1 MLIRVSGHHDGVKQ
15 YLEDGRKVGREFSR
29 DEMDERVVLDGD
41 LDLTETIYR
50 MIDSAPNVDRY
61 LTITLSF
68 KEDHIDR
75 ETLDAVVRDFKAFVC
90 AAYRPDELNFYA
102 EAHLPRVK
110 SYVDEKTGA
119 LVERK
124 PHIHVVIPKLNLISG
139 QSARPFGFD
148 KLNLDYIDAIQE
160 HLNAKYGLASP
171 KDNRRTEFSDA
182 SEMLSRYRGDLFRV
196 DSRQLKERILDAML
210 DRRVEHVD
218 DFMALLAEHG
228 AVRVRNAGRRD
239 AYPNV
244 KPSGADKGVNLKD
257 YVFSREFIEL
267 PTDEKLLQLAAD
279 AADHYIER
287 QPARA
292 TSEDIQARLDEWMV
306 ERAREVKYLNS
317 GNTLQWQRYQ
327 QSSSD
332 DRRLMLDTLERGF
345 YAQHLKEF
353 HDDTSGFGRLEPD
366 DIDRTFDTPFN
377 SDDGWSGS
385 AGGPTLDGPGGP
397 GFNPGPAGVS
407 PVPAPH
413 ADEFGARPGESEF
426 VAEPLDLVRAVPGGA
441 LVGVAEGRPVLLPD
455 PAHEHVDDAG
465 AVSPYRLRRV
475 RDRDRE
481 IAPERSSTGRV
492 ADSAIS
498 QAARDTREARRQR
511 SGHGEFQEIRQ
522 QLSGERLLAELSH
535 THGVLPQKYV
545 VSVGRDGSHRIR
557 GGRRNLNVS
566 DFLTKE
572 LNLSWNDAASL
583 LRESYARQRAGE
595 PVPRA
600 RELPRAVLWREFAA
614 ERDAHARARRAAW
627 EAQKDHEH
635 ARRAAIAA
643 GLAERRTQIRQD
655 PQMRQ
660 PNRRQALATARLS
673 RAAADTALTAQIRRE
688 RDDLKAR
695 YGAATGPTFIAWLQ
709 QRAQCG
715 DERALVELRRTGKP
729 SYQERTSASAPV
741 NAIRPGTPA
750 PHEVN
755 AILFHVPD
763 LSLSVDEGGSVS
775 YRRDGRALV
784 VDRGDAVDVL
794 QIDRTAIET
803 GLRLAQMKF
812 GRTLELDGN
821 DAFRQAAIEVAAAA
835 GLSVQFSEPQLNRA
849 LADARSARVDKQLT
863 DVRDS
868 IGGRDDVS
876 RPMSPA
882 APQPAEVPTDTTVGH
897 KPRGP
902 RL

>member
-15 YLEDGRKVGREFSR
+15 YLEDGRKVGREFTR
-29 DEMDERVVLDGD
+29 DEMDERIVLDGD
-41 LDLTETIYR
+41 LDLTESIYR
-50 MIDSAPNVDRY
+50 MIDAAPNVDRY

-75 ETLDAVVRDFKAFVC
+75 ETLDAVVRDFKEFVF

-110 SYVDEKTGA
+110 SYVDEKTGT

-124 PHIHVVIPKLNLISG
+124 PHVHVVIPKLNLISG
-139 QSARPFGFD
+139 QSARPFGFE

-182 SEMLSRYRGDLFRV
+182 SEMLSRYRGDLFRA

-210 DRRVEHVD
+210 DRHVEHVD

-228 AVRVRNAGRRD
+228 AVRVRNAGRED

-244 KPSGADKGVNLKD
+244 NPAGAEKGVNLKD

-279 AADHYIER
+279 AAEHYIER

-292 TSEDIQARLDEWMV
+292 TPEDIQARLDEWLG

-327 QSSSD
+327 QSSSG
-332 DRRLMLDTLERGF
+332 DRRLMLDALERGF

-353 HDDTSGFGRLEPD
+353 HDDTSGFGRLAPD

-377 SDDGWSGS
+377 DDDGWSDPS
-385 AGGPTLDGPGGP
+385 AGPNLDGPGGP
-397 GFNPGPAGVS
+397 GFDPGPPGVS
-407 PVPAPH
+407 PAPAID
-413 ADEFGARPGESEF
+413 ADEFGAWPGEPEL
-426 VAEPLDLVRAVPGGA
+426 VAEPVDPVRALSGSDLVS
-441 LVGVAEGRPVLLPD
+441 VAEGRPVLLPD

-475 RDRDRE
+475 HDRDRE
-481 IAPERSSTGRV
+481 IAPERGSTGRV

-498 QAARDTREARRQR
+498 QAARDAREARRQR
-511 SGHGEFQEIRQ
+511 AGNGEFAKIRQ

-535 THGVLPQKYV
+535 SHGVLPQKYV
-545 VSVGRDGSHRIR
+545 VTVARDGAERIR
-557 GGRRNLNVS
+557 AGRRNLNVS

-572 LNLSWNDAASL
+572 LNLSWNEAASL

-600 RELPRAVLWREFAA
+600 RELPRAVLWREFAT

-643 GLAERRTQIRQD
+643 DLAERRTQIRQA

-660 PNRRQALATARLS
+660 PERRQALAAARLN
-673 RAAADTALTAQIRRE
+673 RAAADTALSAQIRRE
-688 RDDLKAR
+688 RDALKAR
-695 YGAATGPTFIAWLQ
+695 YGAATGPTFTAWLQ
-709 QRAQCG
+709 QRAQRG
-715 DERALVELRRTGKP
+715 DERALAELRRTRKP
-729 SYQERTSASAPV
+729 SDSDRTSTHTPV
-741 NAIRPGTPA
+741 NTIRPGTPG
-750 PHEVN
+750 PYDDN
-755 AILFHVPD
+755 AILFHGPE

-775 YRRDGRALV
+775 YRRDGQTLV

-794 QIDRTAIET
+794 QIDRAAIET

-821 DAFRQAAIEVAAAA
+821 EEFRQAAIEVAAAA
-835 GLSVQFSEPQLNRA
+835 GLPVQFSEPELNRA
-849 LADARSARVDKQLT
+849 FANARSARVDKQLT
-863 DVRDS
+863 DVRES

-876 RPMSPA
+876 RPVSPA
-882 APQPAEVPTDTTVGH
+882 APQPATQPTDATVDP

>member
-41 LDLTETIYR
+41 LDLTESIYR
-50 MIDSAPNVDRY
+50 MIDAAPNVDRY

-75 ETLDAVVRDFKAFVC
+75 ETLDAVVRDFKAYVF

-182 SEMLSRYRGDLFRV
+182 SEMLSRYRGDLFRA

-210 DRRVEHVD
+210 DRHVEHVD

-228 AVRVRNAGRRD
+228 AVRVRNAGRED

-244 KPSGADKGVNLKD
+244 KPAGADKGVNLKD

-279 AADHYIER
+279 AAEHYIER

-292 TSEDIQARLDEWMV
+292 TPEDIQARLDEWMG

-327 QSSSD
+327 QSSSG
-332 DRRLMLDTLERGF
+332 DRRLMLDALERGF

-377 SDDGWSGS
+377 SDDGWSGPVV
-385 AGGPTLDGPGGP
+385 GPTVDGPGGP
-397 GFNPGPAGVS
+397 GFDPGTPGVS
-407 PVPAPH
+407 PAPPVD
-413 ADEFGARPGESEF
+413 ADEFGTWPGEPEF
-426 VAEPLDLVRAVPGGA
+426 VAEPVDPVRALSGSDLVSVP
-441 LVGVAEGRPVLLPD
+441 EGRPVLLPD
-455 PAHEHVDDAG
+455 PAHEHVDDAR

-475 RDRDRE
+475 HDRDRE

-498 QAARDTREARRQR
+498 QAARDAHEVRRQR
-511 SGHGEFQEIRQ
+511 AGRGEFAEIRQ

-535 THGVLPQKYV
+535 SHGVFPQKYV
-545 VSVGRDGSHRIR
+545 VTVGRDGADRIR
-557 GGRRNLNVS
+557 AGRRNLNVS

-572 LNLSWNDAASL
+572 LNLSWNEAASL

-614 ERDAHARARRAAW
+614 ERDAYARARRAAW
-627 EAQKDHEH
+627 DAQKDHEH

-643 GLAERRTQIRQD
+643 DLGERRTQIRHA
-655 PQMRQ
+655 PEMRQ
-660 PNRRQALATARLS
+660 PARRQALAAARLS
-673 RAAADTALTAQIRRE
+673 RAAADTALAAQIRRE
-688 RDDLKAR
+688 RDELKVR
-695 YGAATGPTFIAWLQ
+695 YGVATAPTFTAWLQ
-709 QRAQCG
+709 QRAQRG
-715 DERALVELRRTGKP
+715 DERALAELRRTGKP
-729 SYQERTSASAPV
+729 NHPEQTSTNAPL
-741 NAIRPGTPA
+741 NTIRPGTPA
-750 PHEVN
+750 SHEDN
-755 AILFHVPD
+755 AILFHGPD

-775 YRRDGRALV
+775 YRRDGQTLV

-794 QIDRTAIET
+794 QIDRAAIET

-821 DAFRQAAIEVAAAA
+821 EEFRQAAIEVAAAA

-849 LADARSARVDKQLT
+849 FADARSARVDKQLT
-863 DVRDS
+863 DVRES
-868 IGGRDDVS
+868 IGGRNDLS
-876 RPMSPA
+876 RPVAPA
-882 APQPAEVPTDTTVGH
+882 APQPEAQPSDATVGP

-902 RL
+902 RV